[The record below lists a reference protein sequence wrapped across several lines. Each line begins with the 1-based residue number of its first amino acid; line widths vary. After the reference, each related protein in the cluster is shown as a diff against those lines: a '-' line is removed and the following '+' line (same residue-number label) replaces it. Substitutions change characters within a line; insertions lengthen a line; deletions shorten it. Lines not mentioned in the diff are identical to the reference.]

1 MTTSGGGG
9 PRPGLHGERT
19 RLAWVRTAVLMSGS
33 GIGAA
38 GAALRDDLPGLA
50 VPFGV
55 VALAGAVLLLRTG
68 LRHRALERALRH
80 GRPLRSGLDARVA
93 WAGALA
99 AAAGALV
106 LVLRLA

>member
-1 MTTSGGGG
+1 MTTSGGGPG
-9 PRPGLHGERT
+9 PGLHGERT

-38 GAALRDDLPGLA
+38 GAAVRDDLPGLA

-68 LRHRALERALRH
+68 LRHRTLERALRH